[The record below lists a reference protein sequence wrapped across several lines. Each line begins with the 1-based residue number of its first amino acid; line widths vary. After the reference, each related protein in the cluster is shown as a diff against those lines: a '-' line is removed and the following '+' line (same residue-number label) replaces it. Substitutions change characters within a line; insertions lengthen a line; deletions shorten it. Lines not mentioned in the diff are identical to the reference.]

1 MEKFKKLGLGEE
13 TLKVLHRMNFKE
25 PTEIQEK
32 AIPFALEGRDIIANS
47 ATGSGKTLAFAAP
60 ILENLESDGDIQ
72 ALILTPT
79 RELAEQVAESIKH
92 FSNHRLE
99 VAAIYGGMNMLN
111 QIKQLRRTDIVV
123 GTPGRILDHL
133 DRRTIDLSQVK
144 ILVLDEFDRMLDMG
158 FSKDVGKIINQC
170 PKKRQTMLFSATI
183 SLGIEHL
190 TKEYTNNAIDVSVD
204 NYVDETK
211 LTHVYY
217 DVPTNLKFS
226 LLVQL
231 LKNETSDL
239 VMIFSNTRR
248 NADFV
253 VKNLNNIGINA
264 IAIHGGLEQ
273 QKRTRI
279 MKEFDSKKVH
289 ILVCTDV
296 AARGLDIKGISHVY
310 NYDLPIL
317 ADDYVHRV
325 GRTARAGKEGKA
337 INLLSE
343 RDYDNF
349 TNLLRRK
356 SFDIKA
362 MELPDIMPIRV
373 RADFDNRRSNDFGR
387 GNGRG
392 SSGGRSFGGRS
403 SARRSSGR
411 NSDNRNFGRKSNDNR
426 NARNTRRR
434 Y

>member
-1 MEKFKKLGLGEE
+1 MEKFEKLGLTIE
-13 TLKVLHRMNFKE
+13 TLNVLKRMGFSV

-32 AIPFALEGRDIIANS
+32 AIPFALEGRDIIAAS

-60 ILENLESDGDIQ
+60 IIENLESDGEIQ

-79 RELAEQVAESIKH
+79 RELAEQVAEAIKN
-92 FSNHRLE
+92 FANRRFE

-111 QIKQLRRTDIVV
+111 QIKQLRKTDIVV

-133 DRRTIDLSQVK
+133 DRKTIDLSHVK

-158 FSKDVGKIINQC
+158 FSRDVGKIINRC
-170 PKKRQTMLFSATI
+170 PKERQTMLFSATM
-183 SLGIEHL
+183 SPSVDNL
-190 TKEYTNNAIDVSVD
+190 TKEYTNNPVDISVET
-204 NYVDETK
+204 YVDEAK

-239 VMIFSNTRR
+239 IMIFSNTRR
-248 NADFV
+248 NAEFV
-253 VKNLNNIGINA
+253 VKNLNGLGINA
-264 IAIHGGLEQ
+264 VAIHGGLEQ
-273 QKRTRI
+273 AKRLKI
-279 MKEFDSKKVH
+279 MKEFDSKRVR

-325 GRTARAGKEGKA
+325 GRTARAGEEGKA
-337 INLLSE
+337 INLLAE

-362 MELPDIMPIRV
+362 MELPDITPIRV
-373 RADFDNRRSNDFGR
+373 RADFSDNRSNDYGR
-387 GNGRG
+387 RNDRG
-392 SSGGRSFGGRS
+392 SSGGRNFGGRS

-411 NSDNRNFGRKSNDNR
+411 DFGRKSNDNR
-426 NARNTRRR
+426 NKWNTRRR